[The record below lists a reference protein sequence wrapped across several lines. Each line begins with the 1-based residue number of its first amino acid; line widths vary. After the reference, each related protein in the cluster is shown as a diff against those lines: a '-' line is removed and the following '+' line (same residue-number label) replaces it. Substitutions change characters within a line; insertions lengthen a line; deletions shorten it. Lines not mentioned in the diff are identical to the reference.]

1 MVQRRVNRWVG
12 VFLLVVGVGGLALT
26 FPPSLLLG
34 VQMAL
39 LAVAGALVFAS
50 GVTDR
55 VRWSILAGL
64 GNVALGL
71 SLVVSGVTTLG
82 DQPGTGDLAYGALV
96 AVGGL
101 TLAVIGVGYV
111 VEHDAFDT
119 EP

>member
-12 VFLLVVGVGGLALT
+12 VFLLVVGVGGFVLS

-39 LAVAGALVFAS
+39 LAVAGALFVAA

-55 VRWSILAGL
+55 VRWSLLAGV
-64 GNVALGL
+64 GNVALGS
-71 SLVVSGVTTLG
+71 SLVVSGITTL
-82 DQPGTGDLAYGALV
+82 DGAETSDYFYAV
-96 AVGGL
+96 AVGVGGL
-101 TLAVIGVGYV
+101 TLAAIGVLYV

-119 EP
+119 A